1 MAEERGYMAEERGY
15 MAEER
20 GYMRE
25 ERGYMPEEYRL
36 LSYCYLVKKLA
47 RPPNLAELVSR
58 AEILWT

>member
-1 MAEERGYMAEERGY
+1 MAEESSYMAEEHS
-15 MAEER
+15 
-20 GYMRE
+20 YMRE